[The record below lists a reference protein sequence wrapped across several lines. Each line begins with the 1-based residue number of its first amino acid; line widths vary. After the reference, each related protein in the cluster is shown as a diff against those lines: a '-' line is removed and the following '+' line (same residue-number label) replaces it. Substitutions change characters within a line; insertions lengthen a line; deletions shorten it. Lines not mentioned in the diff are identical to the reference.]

1 MRVIMPRFSHRLALK
16 IVLPFAAL
24 TLAIGAVGTLT
35 ATGELSSRSQGAFDA
50 QLVHDGIVAQ
60 SMVKT
65 GDSERRAILRLL
77 TNGPGLSQNWDQ
89 TAALQTWLE
98 RALTIH
104 PNVIVEVVDTS
115 GREIVG
121 VVGHGA
127 LADTV
132 TRSHDLSTWPGLSYM
147 LSGGATTIDLVA
159 SAPQPAIFA
168 GQPVRNAADG
178 LIGAV
183 LVGDYLDDRAGTIK
197 ASLPHDDIT
206 FYDVNGQVLATSLP
220 IPPSQFATLALDG
233 NTRGRISPTSVVE
246 LPRVA
251 GGPSTEILSP
261 WTARTT
267 NLGYVGTVGSTTG
280 LLADT
285 NQLRIILVT
294 LFLAGV
300 LFTLAIGIWLA
311 RRITRPV
318 HRLVEAT
325 RLVSAGDL
333 EHQAPVTTHDE
344 IGELTDSFNQMTRS
358 LKEKSASLRT
368 TMTQLQD
375 TYLMTI
381 EALASAVE
389 ARDPYTHGHT
399 RRVEEYAV
407 IMAEAL
413 GCGEAEINALR
424 RACVLHDIGKIGI
437 EDAILRKQ
445 ARLEPDESMRMQKHP
460 VIGVDM
466 LKGIDFLDTVLPL
479 IRHHH
484 ERWDGNGYPDEL
496 RADEIPL
503 GARILAVADAVDAM
517 TSDRP
522 YRAARTFEYAKTEIL
537 KGSATHFDPEVVTAF
552 IKSQRAIEDLLRN
565 AAGEEMHHHPD
576 SDDLGGWRM
585 HVVGR

>member
-1 MRVIMPRFSHRLALK
+1 MPRFSHRLALK

-35 ATGELSSRSQGAFDA
+35 ATGELSARSQQGFDN
-50 QLVHDGIVAQ
+50 QLIHDGFVAQ
-60 SMVKT
+60 SMVKA
-65 GDSERRAILRLL
+65 GDTERRAILRLL
-77 TNGPGLSQNWDQ
+77 TGGPGLSQNWDK
-89 TAALQTWLE
+89 TPALQAWLE
-98 RALTIH
+98 RALAIY

-121 VVGHGA
+121 VVGHGSV
-127 LADTV
+127 ADTV
-132 TRSHDLSTWPGLSYM
+132 TQTRDLSAWPGLTSI
-147 LSGGATTIDLVA
+147 LIGSGSTVDLVA
-159 SAPQPAIFA
+159 STPQPAILT
-168 GQPVRNAADG
+168 GQPVRNAAG
-178 LIGAV
+178 TLIGAI
-183 LVGDYLDDRAGTIK
+183 LVGEYLDDRASLIK
-197 ASLPHDDIT
+197 ATLHDDIT
-206 FYDVNGQVLATSLP
+206 FYDVNGQVLTTSLS
-220 IPPSQFATLALDG
+220 IPPGQWSTLALDAS
-233 NTRGRISPTSVVE
+233 TRGRVSPTSVVE
-246 LPRVA
+246 ISRMA
-251 GGPSTEILSP
+251 GGPGMEIVSP
-261 WTARTT
+261 WALRTT
-267 NLGYVGTVGSTTG
+267 NLGYVGTAASSAG

-300 LFTLAIGIWLA
+300 LFTLAIGMWLA

-333 EHQAPVTTHDE
+333 EHEAPVTTHDE
-344 IGELTDSFNQMTRS
+344 IGELTDSFNQMTHS

-368 TMTQLQD
+368 AVTQLQD

-381 EALASAVE
+381 EALAAAVE

-399 RRVEEYAV
+399 RRVEEYAT
-407 IMAEAL
+407 IMAKAL
-413 GCGEAEINALR
+413 GATDAEISALR

-437 EDAILRKQ
+437 EDTILRKQ
-445 ARLEPDESMRMQKHP
+445 ARLEPDEALRMQKHP

-466 LKGIDFLDTVLPL
+466 LKGIDFLDPVLPL

-552 IKSQRAIEDLLRN
+552 IKSQRAIEDLLR
-565 AAGEEMHHHPD
+565 ATAEDDMHHHPD
-576 SDDLGGWRM
+576 SGDLGGWRM

>member
-1 MRVIMPRFSHRLALK
+1 MPRFSHRLALK

-35 ATGELSSRSQGAFDA
+35 ATGELSTRSQGAFDA

-77 TNGPGLSQNWDQ
+77 TGGPGLSQNWDK
-89 TAALQTWLE
+89 TAALQAWLE

-132 TRSHDLSTWPGLSYM
+132 TRSRDLSSWPGLSNM
-147 LSGGATTIDLVA
+147 LSGGSTTIDLVA

-178 LIGAV
+178 LIGAI
-183 LVGDYLDDRAGTIK
+183 LIGDYLDDRAGTIK

-206 FYDVNGQVLATSLP
+206 FYDVNGQVLATSSP
-220 IPPSQFATLALDG
+220 IPPGQWPTLALDG
-233 NTRGRISPTSVVE
+233 NTRDRITPTSVVE

-251 GGPSTEILSP
+251 GGPGTEILSP
-261 WTARTT
+261 WTVRST
-267 NLGYVGTVGSTTG
+267 NLGYVGTVGSTAG

-358 LKEKSASLRT
+358 LKEKSASLRM

-381 EALASAVE
+381 EALAAAVE

-399 RRVEEYAV
+399 RRVEDYAL
-407 IMAEAL
+407 IMANAL
-413 GCGEAEINALR
+413 GCSEVEINALR
-424 RACVLHDIGKIGI
+424 RASVLHDIGKIGI

-445 ARLEPDESMRMQKHP
+445 ARLEPDEALRMQKHP

-466 LKGIDFLDTVLPL
+466 LKGIDFLDPVLPL

-496 RADEIPL
+496 RTDEIPL

-522 YRAARTFEYAKTEIL
+522 YRAARTFYYAKTEIL

-552 IKSQRAIEDLLRN
+552 IKSQRAIEDLLRA

-576 SDDLGGWRM
+576 SDDIGGWRM

>member
-1 MRVIMPRFSHRLALK
+1 MPRFSHRLALK

-35 ATGELSSRSQGAFDA
+35 ATGELSARSQQGFDN
-50 QLVHDGIVAQ
+50 QLIHDGFVAQ
-60 SMVKT
+60 SMVKA
-65 GDSERRAILRLL
+65 GDTERRAILRLL
-77 TNGPGLSQNWDQ
+77 TGGPGLSQNWDK
-89 TAALQTWLE
+89 TPALQAWLE
-98 RALTIH
+98 RALAIY

-121 VVGHGA
+121 VVGHGSV
-127 LADTV
+127 ADTV
-132 TRSHDLSTWPGLSYM
+132 TQTRDLSAWPGLTSI
-147 LSGGATTIDLVA
+147 LIGSGSTVDLVA
-159 SAPQPAIFA
+159 STPQPAILT
-168 GQPVRNAADG
+168 GQPVRNAAG
-178 LIGAV
+178 TLIGAI
-183 LVGDYLDDRAGTIK
+183 LVGEYLDDRASLIK
-197 ASLPHDDIT
+197 ATLHDDIT
-206 FYDVNGQVLATSLP
+206 FYDVNGQVLTTSLS
-220 IPPSQFATLALDG
+220 IPPGQWSTLALDAS
-233 NTRGRISPTSVVE
+233 TRGRVSPTSVVE
-246 LPRVA
+246 ISRMA
-251 GGPSTEILSP
+251 GGPGMEIVSP
-261 WTARTT
+261 WALRTT
-267 NLGYVGTVGSTTG
+267 NLGYVGTAASSAG

-300 LFTLAIGIWLA
+300 LFTLAIGMWLA

-333 EHQAPVTTHDE
+333 EHQTPVTTHDE

-368 TMTQLQD
+368 AITQLQD

-381 EALASAVE
+381 EALAAAVE

-399 RRVEEYAV
+399 RRVEEYAT
-407 IMAEAL
+407 IMAKAL
-413 GCGEAEINALR
+413 GATDPEISALR

-437 EDAILRKQ
+437 EDTILRKQ
-445 ARLEPDESMRMQKHP
+445 ARLEPDEALRMQKHP

-466 LKGIDFLDTVLPL
+466 LKGIDFLDPVLPL

-552 IKSQRAIEDLLRN
+552 IKSQRAIEDLLR
-565 AAGEEMHHHPD
+565 ATAEDDMHHHPD
-576 SDDLGGWRM
+576 SGDLGGWRM

>member
-35 ATGELSSRSQGAFDA
+35 ATGELSSRSQEAFDS
-50 QLVHDGIVAQ
+50 QLVHDGFVTQ
-60 SMVKT
+60 SMVKN
-65 GDSERRAILRLL
+65 GDAERRAILRLL
-77 TNGPGLSQNWDQ
+77 TGGAGLSQNWDK
-89 TAALQTWLE
+89 TPALQAWLE

-127 LADTV
+127 VADTV
-132 TRSHDLSTWPGLSYM
+132 TQSHDLSAWPGLAYM
-147 LSGGATTIDLVA
+147 LSGGRTTVDLVA
-159 SAPQPAIFA
+159 SAPQPAIFT
-168 GQPVRNAADG
+168 GQPVRNAAGG
-178 LIGAV
+178 LIGAI
-183 LVGDYLDDRAGTIK
+183 LVGDYLDDRASAIK
-197 ASLPHDDIT
+197 ASLPHDDTT
-206 FYDVNGQVLATSLP
+206 FYDVNGQVLTTSLS
-220 IPPSQFATLALDG
+220 IPPSQWSTLALDAS
-233 NTRGRISPTSVVE
+233 TRGRVNPTSVVE
-246 LPRVA
+246 LSRTA
-251 GGPSTEILSP
+251 GGPGMEIISP
-261 WTARTT
+261 WTVRTT
-267 NLGYVGTVGSTTG
+267 NLGYVGTVGSTAG

-300 LFTLAIGIWLA
+300 LFTLAIGVWLA

-333 EHQAPVTTHDE
+333 EHEAPVTTHDE
-344 IGELTDSFNQMTRS
+344 IGELTDSFNQMTRH
-358 LKEKSASLRT
+358 LREKSASLRT

-381 EALASAVE
+381 EALAAAVE

-407 IMAEAL
+407 IMAKAL
-413 GCGEAEINALR
+413 GCSEAEINALR

-437 EDAILRKQ
+437 EDSILRKQ
-445 ARLEPDESMRMQKHP
+445 ARLEPEESMRMQKHP
-460 VIGVDM
+460 VLGVDM
-466 LKGIDFLDTVLPL
+466 LKGIDFLDAVLPL

-496 RADEIPL
+496 REDEIPL

-552 IKSQRAIEDLLRN
+552 IKSQRAIEELLR
-565 AAGEEMHHHPD
+565 ATAGDEMHHHPD

>member
-35 ATGELSSRSQGAFDA
+35 ATGELNARSQEAFDN
-50 QLVHDGIVAQ
+50 QLVQDGFVTQ
-60 SMVKT
+60 SMVQA
-65 GDSERRAILRLL
+65 GDNDRQAILHLL
-77 TNGPGLSQNWDQ
+77 AAGPELSQNWRKTTTL
-89 TAALQTWLE
+89 TAWLE

-104 PNVIVEVVDTS
+104 PNVIVEAIDIS
-115 GREIVG
+115 GHEIVG
-121 VVGHGA
+121 VVGRGA

-132 TRSHDLSTWPGLSYM
+132 TQDHDLSGWPGVSNM
-147 LSGGATTIDLVA
+147 LSGGVPSLDIVA
-159 SAPQPAIFA
+159 SAPRPAVFA
-168 GQPVRNAADG
+168 GQPVHSASG
-178 LIGAV
+178 TLLGAI
-183 LVGDYLDDRAGTIK
+183 LVGDYLDDRAAAIN
-197 ASLPHDDIT
+197 ASLHDDIT
-206 FYDVNGQVLATSLP
+206 FYDVNGQVLGTSSSLP
-220 IPPSQFATLALDG
+220 PARWPTLALDSS
-233 NTRGRISPTSVVE
+233 TRSRVTPTSVVE
-246 LPRVA
+246 LSRTAA
-251 GGPSTEILSP
+251 GPGTEILSP
-261 WTARTT
+261 WTLHTA
-267 NLGYVGTVGSTTG
+267 NLGYVGTTASSAG

-300 LFTLAIGIWLA
+300 LLTLAIGIWLA

-333 EHQAPVTTHDE
+333 EHQAPVTTKDE

-358 LKEKSASLRT
+358 LRDKSASLKVT
-368 TMTQLQD
+368 LMQLQD

-381 EALASAVE
+381 EALAAAVE

-399 RRVEEYAV
+399 QRVEEYAV
-407 IMAEAL
+407 IMARAL
-413 GCGEAEINALR
+413 GCDEAEVSAIR
-424 RACVLHDIGKIGI
+424 RASVLHDIGKIGI

-445 ARLEPDESMRMQKHP
+445 GRLEPEEELRMQRHP

-466 LKGIDFLDTVLPL
+466 LKGIDFLDPVLAL
-479 IRHHH
+479 IRNHH
-484 ERWDGNGYPDEL
+484 ERWDGNGYPDQL
-496 RADEIPL
+496 REDEIPL
-503 GARILAVADAVDAM
+503 GARILAVADALDAM

-552 IKSQRAIEDLLRN
+552 IKSQRAIEDLLRE
-565 AAGEEMHHHPD
+565 AAEEELEEHPD
-576 SDDLGGWRM
+576 PDDLGGWRL
-585 HVVGR
+585 HVAGR

>member
-1 MRVIMPRFSHRLALK
+1 MSRFRHRLALK
-16 IVLPFAAL
+16 IVLPFATL

-35 ATGELSSRSQGAFDA
+35 ATSALNSRSQEAFDN
-50 QLVHDGIVAQ
+50 QLVHDGFVAQ
-60 SMVKT
+60 SMVQA
-65 GDSERRAILRLL
+65 GDADRRSILRLL
-77 TNGPGLSQNWDQ
+77 TSGTGLSQNWAN
-89 TAALQTWLE
+89 TPALQAWLE

-104 PNVIVEVVDTS
+104 PNVVVETVDTS

-127 LADTV
+127 VADTV
-132 TRSHDLSTWPGLSYM
+132 TRNRDLSAWPSLSYVRT
-147 LSGGATTIDLVA
+147 GGAAGLDLVGPA
-159 SAPQPAIFA
+159 QRAAIFT
-168 GQPVRNAADG
+168 GQPVRNAAG
-178 LIGAV
+178 V
-183 LVGDYLDDRAGTIK
+183 LVGAILVGDFLDDRAAAIR
-197 ASLPHDDIT
+197 ASLHDDIT
-206 FYDVNGQVLATSLP
+206 YYDINGQVLGTSLSLAP
-220 IPPSQFATLALDG
+220 GQWSTLALDG
-233 NTRGRISPTSVVE
+233 TTRNRVSPTSVVE
-246 LPRVA
+246 LSRTA
-251 GGPSTEILSP
+251 GGPGMELVSP
-261 WTARTT
+261 WAVRTT
-267 NLGYVGTVGSTTG
+267 NLGYIGTTASTAG
-280 LLADT
+280 LLADG
-285 NQLRIILVT
+285 NQLRILLVA

-300 LFTLAIGIWLA
+300 LLTLAIGVWLA

-333 EHQAPVTTHDE
+333 DHQTPVTTHDE

-358 LKEKSASLRT
+358 MKEKSASLRT

-381 EALASAVE
+381 EALAAAVE
-389 ARDPYTHGHT
+389 ARDPNSHGHT

-407 IMAEAL
+407 IMAQAL
-413 GCGEAEINALR
+413 GCTEPEISALR

-445 ARLEPDESMRMQKHP
+445 ARLEPDEAMRMQKHP

-466 LKGIDFLDTVLPL
+466 LKGIDFLDPVLPL

-565 AAGEEMHHHPD
+565 GVGDEMHHHPD

>member
-1 MRVIMPRFSHRLALK
+1 MPGFRHPLALK

-35 ATGELSSRSQGAFDA
+35 ATGQLSARSQEAFDN
-50 QLVHDGIVAQ
+50 QLIHDGFVAQ
-60 SMVKT
+60 SMVQAS
-65 GDSERRAILRLL
+65 DADRRAILRLL
-77 TNGPGLSQNWDQ
+77 TAGPGLSQNW
-89 TAALQTWLE
+89 AKSSALQAWLE

-104 PNVIVEVVDTS
+104 PNVVVETVDPY

-132 TRSHDLSTWPGLSYM
+132 TQDRDLSGWPGLSYM
-147 LSGGATTIDLVA
+147 LSGGSTGVDMVA
-159 SAPQPAIFA
+159 AAPRPAVFT
-168 GQPVRNAADG
+168 GQPVHNAGGG

-183 LVGDYLDDRAGTIK
+183 LVGDYLDDRAAAMK
-197 ASLPHDDIT
+197 ASLQDDLT
-206 FYDVNGQVLATSLP
+206 YYDINGQVLSSSLGVSP
-220 IPPSQFATLALDG
+220 GDWPALALDAS
-233 NTRGRISPTSVVE
+233 TRSRVSSSSVVE
-246 LPRVA
+246 LSRTA
-251 GGPSTEILSP
+251 GGPATELISP
-261 WTARTT
+261 WSVRNT
-267 NLGYVGTVGSTTG
+267 NLGYVGTVASTAG

-285 NQLRIILVT
+285 NQLRIILVA

-318 HRLVEAT
+318 HHLVEAT

-333 EHQAPVTTHDE
+333 DHRAVVTTHDE
-344 IGELTDSFNQMTRS
+344 IGELTESFNQMTRS
-358 LKEKSASLRT
+358 LKDKSASLRT

-381 EALASAVE
+381 EALAAAVE

-399 RRVEEYAV
+399 QRVEEYAV
-407 IMAEAL
+407 IMAKAL
-413 GCGEAEINALR
+413 GCDEAEIGALR

-437 EDAILRKQ
+437 DDLILRKQ
-445 ARLEPDESMRMQKHP
+445 GRLDPEEELRMQRHP
-460 VIGVDM
+460 IIGVDM
-466 LKGIDFLDTVLPL
+466 LKGIDFLDPVLPL

-484 ERWDGNGYPDEL
+484 ERWDGNGYPDQL

-503 GARILAVADAVDAM
+503 GARILAVADALDAM
-517 TSDRP
+517 TSDRS

-537 KGSATHFDPEVVTAF
+537 KGSTTHFDPEVVTAF
-552 IKSQRAIEDLLRN
+552 IKSQREIEDLLRRSVD
-565 AAGEEMHHHPD
+565 EELQHHPD
-576 SDDLGGWRM
+576 ADDLGGWRL
-585 HVVGR
+585 HVIGR

>member
-1 MRVIMPRFSHRLALK
+1 MPRFSHRLALK

-35 ATGELSSRSQGAFDA
+35 ATGELNARSQQAFDN
-50 QLVHDGIVAQ
+50 QLIHDGFVAQ
-60 SMVKT
+60 SLVQA
-65 GDSERRAILRLL
+65 GDTERRAILRLL
-77 TNGPGLSQNWDQ
+77 SGGTGLSQNWA
-89 TAALQTWLE
+89 TTPALQTWLE

-104 PNVIVEVVDTS
+104 PNVIVEAVDTS

-127 LADTV
+127 VSDTV
-132 TRSHDLSTWPGLSYM
+132 TKNRDLSSWPGLTYM
-147 LSGGATTIDLVA
+147 LSGGGSALDLVA
-159 SAPQPAIFA
+159 ASPQPAVFT
-168 GQPVRNAADG
+168 GQPVHSATG
-178 LIGAV
+178 VLLGAL
-183 LVGDYLDDRAGTIK
+183 LVGDNLDDRVAFIK
-197 ASLPHDDIT
+197 ASVHDDIT
-206 FYDVNGQVLATSLP
+206 YYDVNGQVLSTSLTV
-220 IPPSQFATLALDG
+220 PPTQWSTLALDSG
-233 NTRGRISPTSVVE
+233 TRSRVGPASVVE
-246 LPRVA
+246 LSRMAA
-251 GGPSTEILSP
+251 GPVMEIVSP
-261 WTARTT
+261 WSVSTA
-267 NLGYVGTVGSTTG
+267 NLGYVGTTASSAG

-300 LFTLAIGIWLA
+300 LFTLAIGVWLA

-333 EHQAPVTTHDE
+333 EHQAPVTTRDE

-358 LKEKSASLRT
+358 LKEKSTSLRT

-381 EALASAVE
+381 EALAAAVE

-399 RRVEEYAV
+399 QRVEEYAV

-413 GCGEAEINALR
+413 GSTEAEISAIR
-424 RACVLHDIGKIGI
+424 RASVLHDIGKIGI
-437 EDAILRKQ
+437 EDVILRKQ
-445 ARLEPDESMRMQKHP
+445 ARLEPDEALRMQKHP

-466 LKGIDFLDTVLPL
+466 LKGIDFLDPVLPL
-479 IRHHH
+479 VRHHH
-484 ERWDGNGYPDEL
+484 ERWDGNGYPDQL
-496 RADEIPL
+496 REDEIPL
-503 GARILAVADAVDAM
+503 GARILAVADALDAM

-552 IKSQRAIEDLLRN
+552 IKSQRAIEDLLR
-565 AAGEEMHHHPD
+565 AGAGDEMHHHPD
-576 SDDLGGWRM
+576 ADDVGGWRM

>member
-1 MRVIMPRFSHRLALK
+1 MPRFSHRLALK

-35 ATGELSSRSQGAFDA
+35 ATGELSARSQQGFDN
-50 QLVHDGIVAQ
+50 QLIHDGFVAQ
-60 SMVKT
+60 SMVKA
-65 GDSERRAILRLL
+65 GDTERRAILRLL
-77 TNGPGLSQNWDQ
+77 TGGPGLSQNWDK
-89 TAALQTWLE
+89 TPALQAWLE
-98 RALTIH
+98 RALAIY
-104 PNVIVEVVDTS
+104 PNVIVEVVDAS

-121 VVGHGA
+121 VVGHGSV
-127 LADTV
+127 ADTV
-132 TRSHDLSTWPGLSYM
+132 TQTRDLSAWPGLTSI
-147 LSGGATTIDLVA
+147 LIGSGSTVDLVA
-159 SAPQPAIFA
+159 STPQPAILT
-168 GQPVRNAADG
+168 GQPVRNAAG
-178 LIGAV
+178 TLIGAI
-183 LVGDYLDDRAGTIK
+183 LVGEYLDDRASLIK
-197 ASLPHDDIT
+197 ATLHDDIT
-206 FYDVNGQVLATSLP
+206 FYDVNGQVLTTSLS
-220 IPPSQFATLALDG
+220 IPPGQWSTLALDAS
-233 NTRGRISPTSVVE
+233 TRGRVSPTSVVE
-246 LPRVA
+246 ISRMA
-251 GGPSTEILSP
+251 GGPGMEIVSP
-261 WTARTT
+261 WALRTT
-267 NLGYVGTVGSTTG
+267 NLGYVGTAASSAG
-280 LLADT
+280 LLADS

-300 LFTLAIGIWLA
+300 LFTLAIGMWLA

-333 EHQAPVTTHDE
+333 EHQTPVTTHDE
-344 IGELTDSFNQMTRS
+344 IGELTDSFNQMTHS

-368 TMTQLQD
+368 AMAQLQD

-381 EALASAVE
+381 EALAAAVE

-399 RRVEEYAV
+399 RRVEEYAT
-407 IMAEAL
+407 IMAKAL
-413 GCGEAEINALR
+413 GATDAEISALR

-437 EDAILRKQ
+437 EDTILRKQ
-445 ARLEPDESMRMQKHP
+445 ARLEPDEALRMQKHP

-466 LKGIDFLDTVLPL
+466 LKGIDFLDPVLPL

-552 IKSQRAIEDLLRN
+552 IKSQRAIEDLLR
-565 AAGEEMHHHPD
+565 ATAEDDMHHHPD
-576 SDDLGGWRM
+576 SGDLGGWRM

>member
-1 MRVIMPRFSHRLALK
+1 MPRFSHRLALK

-24 TLAIGAVGTLT
+24 TLAIGAVGTVT
-35 ATGELSSRSQGAFDA
+35 ATGELSARSQDAFDN
-50 QLVHDGIVAQ
+50 QLIHDGFVAQ
-60 SMVKT
+60 SMLQA
-65 GDSERRAILRLL
+65 GDTERRSILRLL
-77 TNGPGLSQNWDQ
+77 TAGTGLSQNWSS
-89 TAALQTWLE
+89 TAALQAWLE
-98 RALTIH
+98 RAVTIH
-104 PNVIVEVVDTS
+104 PNVIVEAVDTS

-132 TRSHDLSTWPGLSYM
+132 TQKRDLSSWPGLTYV
-147 LSGGATTIDLVA
+147 LSGGGSTLDLVA
-159 SAPQPAIFA
+159 PAPRPAVFT
-168 GQPVRNAADG
+168 GLPVRNPAGALLG
-178 LIGAV
+178 AILI
-183 LVGDYLDDRAGTIK
+183 GDYLDDRSSAIK

-206 FYDVNGQVLATSLP
+206 FYDVNGQVLSTSLG
-220 IPPSQFATLALDG
+220 IPTDQWSTLALDG
-233 NTRGRISPTSVVE
+233 ATRSRVNPTSVVE
-246 LPRVA
+246 LSRAA
-251 GGPSTEILSP
+251 GGPGMEIVSP
-261 WTARTT
+261 WTLRAA
-267 NLGYVGTVGSTTG
+267 NFGYVGTVASSAG

-333 EHQAPVTTHDE
+333 EHQAAVTTRDE

-358 LKEKSASLRT
+358 LNEKSASLRT

-381 EALASAVE
+381 EALAAAVE

-399 RRVEEYAV
+399 QRVEEYAV
-407 IMAEAL
+407 IMAKAL
-413 GCGEAEINALR
+413 GSTESEIGALR
-424 RACVLHDIGKIGI
+424 RASVLHDIGKIGI
-437 EDAILRKQ
+437 EDVILRKQ
-445 ARLEPDESMRMQKHP
+445 ARLEPEEALRMQKHP

-466 LKGIDFLDTVLPL
+466 LKGIDFLDPVLPL
-479 IRHHH
+479 VRHHH
-484 ERWDGNGYPDEL
+484 ERWDGNGYPDQL
-496 RADEIPL
+496 REDEIPM
-503 GARILAVADAVDAM
+503 GARILAVADALDAM

-552 IKSQRAIEDLLRN
+552 IKSQREIEDLLR
-565 AAGEEMHHHPD
+565 AAANEEMHHHPD
-576 SDDLGGWRM
+576 ADDVGGWRL

>member
-1 MRVIMPRFSHRLALK
+1 MPRFSHRLALK

-35 ATGELSSRSQGAFDA
+35 ATGELSARSQQGFDN
-50 QLVHDGIVAQ
+50 QLIHDGFVAQ
-60 SMVKT
+60 SMVKA
-65 GDSERRAILRLL
+65 GDTERRAILRLL
-77 TNGPGLSQNWDQ
+77 TGGPGLSQNWDK
-89 TAALQTWLE
+89 TPALQAWLE
-98 RALTIH
+98 RALAIY

-121 VVGHGA
+121 VVGHGSV
-127 LADTV
+127 ADTV
-132 TRSHDLSTWPGLSYM
+132 TQTRDLSAWPGLTSI
-147 LSGGATTIDLVA
+147 LIGSGSTVDLVA
-159 SAPQPAIFA
+159 STPQPAILT
-168 GQPVRNAADG
+168 GQPVRNAAG
-178 LIGAV
+178 TLIGAI
-183 LVGDYLDDRAGTIK
+183 LVGEYLDDRASLIK
-197 ASLPHDDIT
+197 ATLHDDIT
-206 FYDVNGQVLATSLP
+206 FYDVNGQVLTTSLS
-220 IPPSQFATLALDG
+220 IPPGQWSTLALDAS
-233 NTRGRISPTSVVE
+233 TRGRVSPTSVVE
-246 LPRVA
+246 ISRMA
-251 GGPSTEILSP
+251 GGPGMEIVSP
-261 WTARTT
+261 WALRTT
-267 NLGYVGTVGSTTG
+267 NLGYVGTAASSAG

-300 LFTLAIGIWLA
+300 LFTLAIGMWLA

-333 EHQAPVTTHDE
+333 EHQTPVTTHDE

-368 TMTQLQD
+368 AMTQLQD

-381 EALASAVE
+381 EALAAAVE

-399 RRVEEYAV
+399 RRVEEYAT
-407 IMAEAL
+407 IMAKAL
-413 GCGEAEINALR
+413 GATDPEISALR

-437 EDAILRKQ
+437 EDTILRKQ
-445 ARLEPDESMRMQKHP
+445 ARLEPDEALRMQKHP

-466 LKGIDFLDTVLPL
+466 LKGIDFLDPVLPL

-552 IKSQRAIEDLLRN
+552 IKSQRAIEDLLR
-565 AAGEEMHHHPD
+565 ATAEDDMHHHPD
-576 SDDLGGWRM
+576 SGDLGGWRM

>member
-1 MRVIMPRFSHRLALK
+1 MPVIMPLFSHRLALK

-35 ATGELSSRSQGAFDA
+35 ATGELSARSQEAFDN
-50 QLVHDGIVAQ
+50 QLIHDGFVAQ
-60 SMVKT
+60 SMVQA
-65 GDSERRAILRLL
+65 GDTERRSVLRLL
-77 TNGPGLSQNWDQ
+77 TTGTALSQNWAS
-89 TAALQTWLE
+89 TPALQAWLE
-98 RALTIH
+98 RAVTIH
-104 PNVIVEVVDTS
+104 PNVIVEAVDTS
-115 GREIVG
+115 GQEIVG

-132 TRSHDLSTWPGLSYM
+132 TQKRDLSGWPGLTYV
-147 LSGGATTIDLVA
+147 LSGGGSTLDLVA
-159 SAPQPAIFA
+159 AVPRPAVFT
-168 GQPVRNAADG
+168 GVPVRNAAG
-178 LIGAV
+178 ALIGAI
-183 LVGDYLDDRAGTIK
+183 LIGDYLDDRASAIK

-206 FYDVNGQVLATSLP
+206 FYDVNGLVLTTSLGV
-220 IPPSQFATLALDG
+220 PPAQLSTLALDG
-233 NTRGRISPTSVVE
+233 ATRSRVNPTSVVE
-246 LPRVA
+246 LSRSA
-251 GGPSTEILSP
+251 GGPGMEIVSP
-261 WTARTT
+261 WTLRTA
-267 NLGYVGTVGSTTG
+267 NFGYMGTVASSAG

-311 RRITRPV
+311 RLITRPV
-318 HRLVEAT
+318 HRLVDAT

-333 EHQAPVTTHDE
+333 EHQAPVTTRDE

-381 EALASAVE
+381 EALAAAVE

-399 RRVEEYAV
+399 QRVEEYAI
-407 IMAEAL
+407 IMAKAL
-413 GCGEAEINALR
+413 GSTEAEIGALR
-424 RACVLHDIGKIGI
+424 RASVLHDIGKIGI
-437 EDAILRKQ
+437 EDVILRKQ
-445 ARLEPDESMRMQKHP
+445 ARLEPEEALRMQKHP

-466 LKGIDFLDTVLPL
+466 LKGIDFLDPVLPL
-479 IRHHH
+479 VRHHH
-484 ERWDGNGYPDEL
+484 ERWDGNGYPDQL
-496 RADEIPL
+496 REDEIPM
-503 GARILAVADAVDAM
+503 GARILAVADALDAM

-552 IKSQRAIEDLLRN
+552 IRSQREIEDLLRA

-576 SDDLGGWRM
+576 ADDVGGWRL

>member
-35 ATGELSSRSQGAFDA
+35 ATGELSARSQEAFDN
-50 QLVHDGIVAQ
+50 QLIHDGFVAQ
-60 SMVKT
+60 SMVKA
-65 GDSERRAILRLL
+65 GDTDRRAILRLL
-77 TNGPGLSQNWDQ
+77 TGGPGLSQNWDK
-89 TAALQTWLE
+89 TPALQAWLE

-132 TRSHDLSTWPGLSYM
+132 TRSHDLSGWPGLSYM
-147 LSGGATTIDLVA
+147 LSGGGSTVDVVA
-159 SAPQPAIFA
+159 SAPQAAIFT
-168 GQPVRNAADG
+168 GQPVRNSAGG
-178 LIGAV
+178 LIGAI
-183 LVGDYLDDRAGTIK
+183 LVGDYLDDRAGAIK
-197 ASLPHDDIT
+197 ASLPRDDIT
-206 FYDVNGQVLATSLP
+206 FYDVNGQVLTTSLSV
-220 IPPSQFATLALDG
+220 PPSQWSTLALDG
-233 NTRGRISPTSVVE
+233 STRGRVNPTSVVE
-246 LPRVA
+246 LSRMA
-251 GGPSTEILSP
+251 GGPGMEIVSP
-261 WTARTT
+261 WTVRTT
-267 NLGYVGTVGSTTG
+267 NLGYLGTVGSTAG

-285 NQLRIILVT
+285 NQLRIILVA

-300 LFTLAIGIWLA
+300 LFTLGIGIWLA

-333 EHQAPVTTHDE
+333 EHQAPVTTRDE

-381 EALASAVE
+381 EALAAAVE

-399 RRVEEYAV
+399 QLVEEYAV
-407 IMAEAL
+407 IMAKAL
-413 GCGEAEINALR
+413 GSTEAEISALR

-445 ARLEPDESMRMQKHP
+445 ARLEPEEAIRMQKHP

-466 LKGIDFLDTVLPL
+466 LKGIDFLDPVLPL

-552 IKSQRAIEDLLRN
+552 IKSQRAIEELLRV
-565 AAGEEMHHHPD
+565 AAGDEMHHHPD